1 MDNYRFDKE
10 PRHIVQMI
18 MMVTLTV
25 FSLVLVM
32 LNRLLD
38 WEIWMLPVL
47 MAGMILCWV
56 MQILHVSTLRL
67 RVYVTAAVLMLE
79 AYYYAVNS
87 NTIYD
92 SGAVLVI
99 MIVLFVLTAEKPIW
113 IAGILVEYAGM
124 VCHLLTAKQEGR
136 LILDLSNVVRV
147 VLQFLYIFL
156 AAVLVTRIISVVK
169 QREQDCGD
177 RLQKA
182 IAETKSFNHL
192 LLRIA
197 GQIRSELDRL
207 REISGISEPRLT
219 NGERTVGR
227 VPGCTQA
234 ELHSL
239 QCLFEQGR
247 QRLVAKME
255 DIQDFAVID
264 AKQVTVRHASYRITS
279 IVESI
284 LSQVGF
290 WNDTGLDIVFDL
302 DGTIPERLKGDGDK
316 IRKIIRHLVANSC
329 RFTQDGGVYVHIC
342 QVKRPYGINLMI
354 EVEDTGCGM
363 SEEDLERV
371 YDKFFRAGAKET
383 EQTGGLGLGLS
394 VVNGF
399 VQAMGGVM
407 SIESVRGEGT
417 KVIVSVPQEVHSKQH
432 CLILKD
438 ADQLALAGFLGF
450 ATTKIPKV
458 WDYYMRMI
466 TNLMASWSIAFP
478 RVTSLQ
484 DLKEL
489 QKTMQITHLFV
500 GTGEYLNNKNYI
512 DRLAASMK
520 VALVRDMNF
529 EGEIDEHITVI
540 DKPFYGDQIAD
551 FLNAAGTTAA
561 QDVAASPAEN
571 PADPAVSPAE
581 SRSDT
586 LAGDSVADP
595 ADNLFAKGQKGSG
608 AALPGKM
615 KNESTSNNALKD
627 SPLQHGET
635 PAGSV
640 QIGGR
645 LDIDGLDYDQGLSYC
660 MDEEEFYREVLWEY
674 ASGHEEKV
682 TELEKAFSDQDWKLY
697 TIKVHAIKSTSKI
710 IGAEELSAQ
719 AREME
724 IAASGQDEQLLIERH
739 PDFLAAYA
747 GLVRSIEEALRR
759 ERSGSEAQEGSEP
772 AEPWVRAASEFGENR
787 PQDELQSAASRAQ
800 AVSEFGENRPR
811 DESQSAASGTQEGN
825 GSEMKGSWVQTE
837 PGVFELSS
845 GGGDEA

>member
-18 MMVTLTV
+18 MMVTMTV

-113 IAGILVEYAGM
+113 IAGILTEYAGM
-124 VCHLLTAKQEGR
+124 ICHLLTAKQDGR
-136 LILDLSNVVRV
+136 LILDLSNVVRAA
-147 VLQFLYIFL
+147 LQFLYIFL
-156 AAVLVTRIISVVK
+156 AAVLVTRIISVVQ
-169 QREQDCGD
+169 QREQDCSD
-177 RLQKA
+177 KLKKA
-182 IAETKSFNHL
+182 VAETKSFNHL
-192 LLRIA
+192 LFRIA
-197 GQIRSELDRL
+197 REVRSELDRI
-207 REISGISEPRLT
+207 REISGVAESRQIR
-219 NGERTVGR
+219 GEGSVSRT
-227 VPGCTQA
+227 PDHTLA
-234 ELHSL
+234 ELHSR
-239 QCLFEQGR
+239 QCSIE
-247 QRLVAKME
+247 QRLAAKME

-264 AKQVTVRHASYRITS
+264 AKQVTVRHASYRISS
-279 IVESI
+279 IMESI
-284 LSQVGF
+284 HSQVGF
-290 WNDTGLDIVFDL
+290 WNDAGLDIVFDL
-302 DGTIPERLKGDGDK
+302 DGSIPERLKGDGDK

-329 RFTQDGGVYVHIC
+329 RFTRSGGVYVHLC
-342 QVKRPYGINLMI
+342 QVKRPYGMNLMI

-363 SEEDLERV
+363 SEEELERV

-383 EQTGGLGLGLS
+383 EQTGGLGIGLS
-394 VVNGF
+394 IVHGF

-407 SIESVRGEGT
+407 FLDSVRDEGT
-417 KVIVSVPQEVHSKQH
+417 RVIVSVPQEIRSKQN
-432 CLILKD
+432 CLILKN
-438 ADQLALAGFLGF
+438 ADRLVLAGFLSF
-450 ATTKIPKV
+450 MTTRNPKV
-458 WDYYMRMI
+458 RDYYMRMI

-489 QKTMQITHLFV
+489 QRTLQITHLFV
-500 GTGEYLNNKNYI
+500 GTGEYLDNKDYI
-512 DRLAASMK
+512 DRLAASIK
-520 VALVRDMNF
+520 VALVRDLDF

-540 DKPFYGDQIAD
+540 AKPFYGDQIAD
-551 FLNAAGTTAA
+551 FLNAAETTAA
-561 QDVAASPAEN
+561 QNAAAGPAE
-571 PADPAVSPAE
+571 
-581 SRSDT
+581 
-586 LAGDSVADP
+586 
-595 ADNLFAKGQKGSG
+595 GQNGSG
-608 AALPGKM
+608 AVPSGEVKDA
-615 KNESTSNNALKD
+615 STSRDVSKD
-627 SPLQHGET
+627 SPERHGGASASAAQDGLSEDAPAQSGGA
-635 PAGSV
+635 PAGFVST
-640 QIGGR
+640 GGR
-645 LDIDGLDYDQGLSYC
+645 LEIDGLDYDQGLSYC

-697 TIKVHAIKSTSKI
+697 TIKVHAIKSTSKM

-724 IAASGQDEQLLIERH
+724 IAASGQDEQLLAERH

-759 ERSGSEAQEGSEP
+759 ERSESGGSRTQKEPETAEPGTQAVSGVGEKQPQEGSE
-772 AEPWVRAASEFGENR
+772 
-787 PQDELQSAASRAQ
+787 SAGSRTQ
-800 AVSEFGENRPR
+800 AVSEVGENRPR
-811 DESQSAASGTQEGN
+811 DELQSAASGTQEGN